1 MKVVIKVFL
10 PGIYCPCKRQD
21 PVFTQLYLI
30 ALILSEGANLSA
42 MTFSGFFSKI
52 LLLLGFFAPSVAFP
66 QQFDL
71 FEIRNDELYWH
82 NTYKY
87 SGSSDSLRREVVTM
101 LKSKHFT
108 FNVIRNETGYN
119 GELRHY
125 QVEARK
131 YGRRY
136 FSTPRMY
143 WNGEWTGKFIV
154 EVFDQYY
161 RVTVYALYAE
171 KVEKTGY
178 YRTERTMQGRYL
190 DVVAKKDHGDFKPS
204 ERHNLVLMSL
214 SLKDNF
220 DIRNAVSPIE
230 NSQVR
235 Y

>member
-1 MKVVIKVFL
+1 MV
-10 PGIYCPCKRQD
+10 
-21 PVFTQLYLI
+21 
-30 ALILSEGANLSA
+30 
-42 MTFSGFFSKI
+42 
-52 LLLLGFFAPSVAFP
+52 LLFIMLTAATTAHP

-87 SGSSDSLRREVVTM
+87 SGNADSLRREVVQM

-108 FNVIRNETGYN
+108 FNVIRNEAGYN

-125 QVEARK
+125 KVEARK
-131 YGRRY
+131 YGRK
-136 FSTPRMY
+136 FFTTPRMY
-143 WNGEWTGKFIV
+143 WEGEWTGKFIV
-154 EVFDQYY
+154 EVFDHHY
-161 RVTVYALYAE
+161 RVTVFGLYAE

-178 YRTERTMQGRYL
+178 YKTERTTQGRYL
-190 DVVAKKDHGDFKPS
+190 DVVAKKDHSDFKPS
-204 ERHNLVLMSL
+204 EHHNMALMSL

-220 DIRNAVSPIE
+220 DIRNAVSPID